1 MKDFVCNLESKQIA
15 VDGIVYTLTK
25 DTLDK
30 TCLSY
35 ADNLLKQ
42 LEQAEDGT
50 QPVNNLESFR
60 EYVKDQYQ
68 VYKQGA
74 FVAGLWFWQRAYF
87 IQTGRS
93 VSIL

>member
-1 MKDFVCNLESKQIA
+1 MKDYVCNLEYKQIA

-25 DTLDK
+25 ETLDK
-30 TCLSY
+30 TCSSY

-42 LEQAEDGT
+42 LAQAEDGT

-60 EYVKDQYQ
+60 EYVKEQCQ
-68 VYKQGA
+68 VYKQGL

-93 VSIL
+93 VSVL